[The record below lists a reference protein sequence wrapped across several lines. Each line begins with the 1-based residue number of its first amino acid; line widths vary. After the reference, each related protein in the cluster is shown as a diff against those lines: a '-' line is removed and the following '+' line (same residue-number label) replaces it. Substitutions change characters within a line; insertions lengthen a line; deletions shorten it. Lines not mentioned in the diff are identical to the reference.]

1 MGYEGPR
8 VRTLAVGWASPRADP
23 SGLLSGVTSPP
34 SLKYARVERE
44 RRWLLATT
52 PSVSVADDVLAI
64 TDRYLTGS
72 RLRLRETVSGA
83 GDVVR
88 KLGHKVRLTDGPG
101 EVACTSLYLDDAEW
115 ALLCALEAH
124 VLSKERHRMSIA
136 AGHVAVDVFGGHCA
150 GLVLVEIDRGDGADT
165 GLPDGFAAVAE
176 VTADERFTGGRLAE
190 GSRQELLAAVE
201 EYGLKLRQI
210 T

>member
-1 MGYEGPR
+1 M
-8 VRTLAVGWASPRADP
+8 TA
-23 SGLLSGVTSPP
+23 TH

-44 RRWLLATT
+44 RRWLIDLP
-52 PSVSVADDVLAI
+52 PSASASADVLTV

-72 RLRLRETVSGA
+72 RLRLRETVSSA

-88 KLGHKVRLTDGPG
+88 KLGHKVRLTDGPE

-124 VLSKERHRMSIA
+124 VLSKERRRMVVDGVDLA
-136 AGHVAVDVFGGHCA
+136 LDVFGGDCA
-150 GLVLVEIDRGDGADT
+150 GLVLAEIDRGDDVDT
-165 GLPDGFAAVAE
+165 GLPEGLGAVAE